1 MGAQMIRIKT
11 TPGGNANGEVLCI
24 EIAAQMVTEHFA
36 VHPEIEHTP
45 HKRTI
50 LTGDFVATHIP
61 TGYHVLVSPSMES
74 AIAGASALASI
85 PINWAEIRPDQV
97 SSLTKEIKDRVR
109 ELRLAAA
116 KGEMPKP
123 ATLTK
128 QEAP

>member
-1 MGAQMIRIKT
+1 MDAVMVRVKT
-11 TPGGNANGEVLCI
+11 SPGGRPSGTVTWVEVPGL
-24 EIAAQMVTEHFA
+24 MVAEHFA
-36 VHPEIEHTP
+36 VHPEVEYTP
-45 HKRTI
+45 ERRTV
-50 LTGDFVATHIP
+50 LVGDFVATHIP
-61 TGYHVLVSPSMES
+61 TGLNVLVSPSMES
-74 AIAGASALASI
+74 AIAGAEAMASM
-85 PINWAEIRPDQV
+85 PINWAEMRPDQV